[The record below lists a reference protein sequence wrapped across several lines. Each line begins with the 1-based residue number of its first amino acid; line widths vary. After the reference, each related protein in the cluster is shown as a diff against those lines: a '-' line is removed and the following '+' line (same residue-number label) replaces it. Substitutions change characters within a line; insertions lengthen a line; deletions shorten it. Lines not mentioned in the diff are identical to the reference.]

1 MPTLA
6 HSCRLLPTLDHS
18 CRLFPTL
25 ADSCRLLPTLL
36 FRNVARNRAQVD
48 AMRVHFGVLA
58 RTPSADGIKG
68 CSVRAQV
75 LADFRYLQATVS
87 FGFATENAFMS
98 LNVPSKMR
106 ARDIFSI
113 QRSRFWHSF
122 LFKTRWF
129 VHGFA
134 RRPWCGCT
142 QGMHF

>member
-1 MPTLA
+1 MAKDIAFSTEGSARKRIKAHLRESELRNLVSDNQVRFQQLLA
-6 HSCRLLPTLDHS
+6 IG
-18 CRLFPTL
+18 
-25 ADSCRLLPTLL
+25 
-36 FRNVARNRAQVD
+36 NYI
-48 AMRVHFGVLA
+48 LA

-87 FGFATENAFMS
+87 LGFATENAFMS